1 MLFAEPPKD
10 LIRKLLVVDPKKR
23 ITINEALQH
32 PFFQMM
38 VRVITSSA
46 VLCSCSPPVSS
57 CTPDLTDF
65 TAAAV
70 SQIDEG
76 LLQLSACLYNLV
88 QYAL

>member
-46 VLCSCSPPVSS
+46 VLYSCSSPVSS
-57 CTPDLTDF
+57 HSVSWSDRFHSCCCVPDWWRSSPTLC
-65 TAAAV
+65 
-70 SQIDEG
+70 
-76 LLQLSACLYNLV
+76 LSL
-88 QYAL
+88 